1 MNTKKITIA
10 IGFVLALVTIWFGRI
25 AWRAH
30 HNLVTLHVRNA
41 PLAEVVRQLERQT
54 KERVR
59 LDQKLDAK
67 VSLDVENTPL
77 TNVFDLLA
85 DLAGAR
91 WGKTY
96 AVYDNAG
103 ALRRLEPVFRGDAKL
118 DEAGWTN
125 LAPHIAQADF
135 PGIDSF
141 PGGPRKV
148 IMASPDG
155 SDSNGAHTVL
165 SDEDVQKLIPESL
178 RDKVNIPHG
187 SDGAVRTVTATV
199 DGSGSNRVIR
209 VSTNGVIVAK
219 NGPDGGPGSTMR
231 SMTVRRI
238 AGPGGIT
245 TTMSDGE
252 GRMKI
257 TRTAPDGTV
266 IKEDQ
271 WSTERLVMDS
281 ILTSRLGEAVPAKA
295 TAEAAAQTARKVRG
309 RYVTYYML
317 EKPPIAGDAGMGRLV
332 RSMSQRKFSEGGT
345 NNPLANGDIRG
356 RIAAEARQRRFEE
369 LSKSPEQ
376 QVQRARQKQEAQ
388 SEK

>member
-1 MNTKKITIA
+1 MNTKKITIG
-10 IGFVLALVTIWFGRI
+10 IGLVLALVTIWSGRT

-148 IMASPDG
+148 I
-155 SDSNGAHTVL
+155 
-165 SDEDVQKLIPESL
+165 I
-178 RDKVNIPHG
+178 
-187 SDGAVRTVTATV
+187 
-199 DGSGSNRVIR
+199 
-209 VSTNGVIVAK
+209 STNGVIVAK
-219 NGPDGGPGSTMR
+219 NGPDGGPGPTMR

-266 IKEDQ
+266 VKEDQ

-281 ILTSRLGEAVPAKA
+281 ILTSRLGEAAPAKA

-309 RYVTYYML
+309 RYVTYYTL
-317 EKPPIAGDAGMGRLV
+317 EKPPIAGDAGMGRMV
-332 RSMSQRKFSEGGT
+332 RSMSQRSLAIGGT
-345 NNPLANGDIRG
+345 NNPLANGDIR
-356 RIAAEARQRRFEE
+356 
-369 LSKSPEQ
+369 
-376 QVQRARQKQEAQ
+376 
-388 SEK
+388 